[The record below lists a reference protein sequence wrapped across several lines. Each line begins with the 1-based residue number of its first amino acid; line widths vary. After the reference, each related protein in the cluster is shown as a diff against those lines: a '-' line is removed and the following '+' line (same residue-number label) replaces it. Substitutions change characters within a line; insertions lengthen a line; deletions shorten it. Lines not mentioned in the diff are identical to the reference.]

1 MTASTFE
8 YVEEEDD
15 GDLDESVPVEG
26 ESYDSKKKYSK
37 AQLEELADALLRE
50 DSNKEL
56 CRQCKEK
63 DANSLPYGSE
73 TGHTE
78 WALRKDASGA
88 AVLDDE
94 GNAQYIAF
102 PELSCD
108 AGHRWYKG
116 EGTRRNINGKN
127 PILFEQHIYNRKRR
141 EIHVKDGIPDPAFTT
156 DRWGRPTVGM
166 YHRTH
171 PQGRKVNSTEQRKKK
186 MGPVT
191 IANAFFGLCSK
202 V

>member
-108 AGHRWYKG
+108 GIRV
-116 EGTRRNINGKN
+116 
-127 PILFEQHIYNRKRR
+127 R
-141 EIHVKDGIPDPAFTT
+141 EPVETSTAKTPFCLSSTSITESAERSTSRTAFQIRHSQLTGGV
-156 DRWGRPTVGM
+156 DLP
-166 YHRTH
+166 
-171 PQGRKVNSTEQRKKK
+171 
-186 MGPVT
+186 
-191 IANAFFGLCSK
+191 
-202 V
+202 